1 MLLLGSILS
10 LGFIATSMV
19 GYFVARDS
27 LTQQISTDTLPLI
40 GDNIYSEIQRDLLK
54 PILISSLM
62 ANDTFLKDWI
72 TAGEESPTKIR
83 KYLENIKSSY
93 DTVTSF
99 FISDKTLNYYHPSG
113 ILKTIDNNSAV
124 DRWYFQAKEMSVS
137 HQLNVDFDA
146 SADNSLTVFINYK
159 VIDDKGDFLGIT
171 GVGLSLSKVQAIIE
185 DYQQRYDS
193 EIFFIDL
200 KGDVTLRGPASN
212 KTLNLEQIVDGSS
225 IKQRILSQK
234 SASFSYR
241 KDLHKI
247 MLDSR
252 YVEELRWYLIIKR
265 SDQNLNN
272 SLFDSLL
279 INLLISL
286 LITVAVLVISW
297 FTLGSYQKR
306 LEIMATTDKLTG
318 LNNRQMFDP
327 IFEQL
332 FNYATRNNTDLAAVI
347 IDIDNFKK
355 VNDQYGH
362 PFGDKVL
369 IEVARLMQLSSR
381 KSDVLCRWGG
391 EEFVILM
398 PNCNSVEAL
407 VFTQQ
412 LQKKFAEHCFDIEQ
426 HSIKIQLSMGLSHKT
441 AADQPSKLIFRADQ
455 ALLSAK
461 KSGKNRI
468 VIG

>member
-83 KYLENIKSSY
+83 KYLENIQSSY

-200 KGDVTLRGPASN
+200 KGEVTLRGPA
-212 KTLNLEQIVDGSS
+212 
-225 IKQRILSQK
+225 
-234 SASFSYR
+234 
-241 KDLHKI
+241 
-247 MLDSR
+247 
-252 YVEELRWYLIIKR
+252 
-265 SDQNLNN
+265 
-272 SLFDSLL
+272 
-279 INLLISL
+279 
-286 LITVAVLVISW
+286 
-297 FTLGSYQKR
+297 
-306 LEIMATTDKLTG
+306 
-318 LNNRQMFDP
+318 
-327 IFEQL
+327 
-332 FNYATRNNTDLAAVI
+332 
-347 IDIDNFKK
+347 
-355 VNDQYGH
+355 
-362 PFGDKVL
+362 
-369 IEVARLMQLSSR
+369 
-381 KSDVLCRWGG
+381 
-391 EEFVILM
+391 
-398 PNCNSVEAL
+398 
-407 VFTQQ
+407 
-412 LQKKFAEHCFDIEQ
+412 
-426 HSIKIQLSMGLSHKT
+426 
-441 AADQPSKLIFRADQ
+441 
-455 ALLSAK
+455 
-461 KSGKNRI
+461 
-468 VIG
+468 